1 MAKPTSSGLSDAERK
16 QILDSLTEE
25 DYQILEEAFT
35 VYDKN
40 HDGTIT
46 TKVSFEVST
55 SPIVTLFVGIVH
67 GYEISGSKSDRC

>member
-1 MAKPTSSGLSDAERK
+1 MAKATSSGLSDAERK

-46 TKVSFEVST
+46 TKVSFQLVKN
-55 SPIVTLFVGIVH
+55 FQ
-67 GYEISGSKSDRC
+67 